1 MIRKIIAYQKLISSV
16 QSVSR
21 GRGIKMFVF
30 ILLFMIA
37 NTIKCNFGDGAVLNG
52 DIMGQVGKC
61 SLHRDIPEIFATPS
75 YFRCKL
81 HNHVFG
87 RTKNIVRIAHFDF
100 IIHGFVIL
108 QSNVFHADSLI
119 IGVKIPFFKFFV

>member
-37 NTIKCNFGDGAVLNG
+37 NTINAILGFHSSFG
-52 DIMGQVGKC
+52 
-61 SLHRDIPEIFATPS
+61 T
-75 YFRCKL
+75 YF
-81 HNHVFG
+81 F
-87 RTKNIVRIAHFDF
+87 IVALFM
-100 IIHGFVIL
+100 
-108 QSNVFHADSLI
+108 
-119 IGVKIPFFKFFV
+119 